1 MAFLTQALFIS
12 VFHLSFCAQISEKH
26 GKNCCHLTFKIEC
39 REKILLCEVGMLD
52 KIDRKLLALL
62 QQDCTLSLQALADAV
77 NLTTTPCWKRLKR
90 LEDDGVLVGKVA
102 LLDPEKLGLGLTAF
116 VLIKTQHHSSEWYC
130 RFVTVVTEMPEVL
143 GFWRMAG
150 EYDYLMRVQ
159 VADMKR
165 YDDFYKRLVN
175 SVPGLSDV
183 TSSFAMEQIKYTTAL
198 PIE

>member
-1 MAFLTQALFIS
+1 MI
-12 VFHLSFCAQISEKH
+12 
-26 GKNCCHLTFKIEC
+26 
-39 REKILLCEVGMLD
+39 D
-52 KIDRKLLALL
+52 KIDRKLLSLL
-62 QQDCTLSLQALADAV
+62 QRDCSLSLQALADAV

-90 LEDDGVLVGKVA
+90 LEDDGILLARVA
-102 LLDPEKLGLGLTAF
+102 MLDAEKLGLSLTAF
-116 VLIKTQHHSSEWYC
+116 VLIKTQHHSSDWYS
-130 RFVTVVTEMPEVL
+130 RFTAVVTEMPEVL

-150 EYDYLMRVQ
+150 EYDYLLRVQ

-165 YDDFYKRLVN
+165 YDDFYKKLVN